1 MFKKVDKGSLE
12 YFKFM
17 LETYVDHESLLR
29 YFNENILEEDQQDIN
44 DLKKTI
50 YTLMKSSDGEKSK
63 EYYSLYQNLK
73 NGLISYSQ
81 AKEALNLIA

>member
-17 LETYVDHESLLR
+17 LETYVDHDSLLR

-73 NGLISYSQ
+73 NGLISYDK

>member
-1 MFKKVDKGSLE
+1 MFKKVDKSSLE
-12 YFKFM
+12 MFKFM
-17 LETYVDHESLLR
+17 LETYVDHESLLK
-29 YFNENILEEDQQDIN
+29 YFNENIMKEDQQNIN
-44 DLKKTI
+44 ELKKTI
-50 YTLMKSSDGEKSK
+50 YALMKSSEGDKSR

>member
-29 YFNENILEEDQQDIN
+29 YFNENILEESQQDIN

-50 YTLMKSSDGEKSK
+50 YALMKSSEGEKSK

-73 NGLISYSQ
+73 NGLISYDK

>member
-1 MFKKVDKGSLE
+1 MK
-12 YFKFM
+12 
-17 LETYVDHESLLR
+17 
-29 YFNENILEEDQQDIN
+29 EDQQNIN
-44 DLKKTI
+44 ELKKTI
-50 YTLMKSSDGEKSK
+50 YALMKSSEGDKSR